1 MLLGLLRECYSIQ
14 RSVKCTILI
23 FPYTLPSS
31 PTLQS
36 IIFFTMFTPLVYGV
50 GPTWLQRR
58 ILEVFPH
65 RGVRKM
71 KKIVDLMEE
80 RATMIYKAKKAALL
94 QGDEAVVRQL
104 GEGKD
109 IMSVLSA

>member
-1 MLLGLLRECYSIQ
+1 
-14 RSVKCTILI
+14 
-23 FPYTLPSS
+23 
-31 PTLQS
+31 
-36 IIFFTMFTPLVYGV
+36 MFTPLVYGV

-71 KKIVDLMEE
+71 KKIIDLMEE

-94 QGDEAVVRQL
+94 QGDEAVVPVKNTHL
-104 GEGKD
+104 MNASG
-109 IMSVLSA
+109 SWNTS